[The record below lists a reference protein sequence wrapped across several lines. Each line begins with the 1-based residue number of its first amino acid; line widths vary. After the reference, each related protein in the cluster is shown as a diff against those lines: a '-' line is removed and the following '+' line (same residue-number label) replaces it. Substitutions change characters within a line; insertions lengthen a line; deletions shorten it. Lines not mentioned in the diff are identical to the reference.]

1 MTLNKSEKKNYS
13 SSNIK
18 EKEPTEEYL
27 KISKEQLSNTLE
39 TPIDHDKQLLIL
51 DLNGTLVSRTG
62 KTGLYVRPYDEY
74 FFDYIFSHFYV
85 IVWSSAQPHNVAKMC
100 KIFGK
105 YETKLQLI
113 WTRKNFDLT
122 EEEYNSKTIT
132 IKDLRKIWQHL
143 PQFNATNT
151 ILLDDSPKKTILQPF
166 NHVIISEFNHLDQ
179 SFRKKEGDSS
189 GGENE
194 LIYIKDYLDK
204 LKYQDN
210 VANYIFQYPYQSS
223 LNKDN
228 NNNDTLLSKYPK
240 STLCRHFVFY
250 GNGVTRRPTIRNLS
264 VEELT
269 FAFDKIKL

>member
-1 MTLNKSEKKNYS
+1 MFFHIHVFILFF
-13 SSNIK
+13 
-18 EKEPTEEYL
+18 
-27 KISKEQLSNTLE
+27 KI
-39 TPIDHDKQLLIL
+39 
-51 DLNGTLVSRTG
+51 
-62 KTGLYVRPYDEY
+62 
-74 FFDYIFSHFYV
+74 
-85 IVWSSAQPHNVAKMC
+85 AQPHNVAKMC

-179 SFRKKEGDSS
+179 SFQKKEGDSS

-223 LNKDN
+223 LNK

-250 GNGVTRRPTIRNLS
+250 DNGVAKKPTIRNLS
-264 VEELT
+264 VEELA

>member
-1 MTLNKSEKKNYS
+1 
-13 SSNIK
+13 
-18 EKEPTEEYL
+18 
-27 KISKEQLSNTLE
+27 
-39 TPIDHDKQLLIL
+39 
-51 DLNGTLVSRTG
+51 
-62 KTGLYVRPYDEY
+62 
-74 FFDYIFSHFYV
+74 
-85 IVWSSAQPHNVAKMC
+85 MC

-113 WTRKNFDLT
+113 WTRKNFELT
-122 EEEYNSKTIT
+122 EKEYNSKTIT

-179 SFRKKEGDSS
+179 SFQKIEKDGDNSS

-210 VANYIFQYPYQSS
+210 VANYIFQHPYQSS
-223 LNKDN
+223 LKKDN
-228 NNNDTLLSKYPK
+228 NNDLLSSKYPK
-240 STLCRHFVFY
+240 STLCRHFVFHDS
-250 GNGVTRRPTIRNLS
+250 NVIIEPTIHDFSLD
-264 VEELT
+264 ELT
-269 FAFDKIKL
+269 STFDKIKL